1 MKEKKNLFVEYI
13 SYSNLSDLPQKEQE
27 LMHKAVELSADA
39 YAPYS
44 EFNVGASILLKNGKI
59 VAGSNQENAAYPSG
73 LCAERVAMFAASAN
87 YRDEEMET
95 LAIYAASETT
105 AQKQISPCGS
115 CRQVM
120 VEYEVKQNKNI
131 KVLLMNAG
139 REVWEFESCRDL
151 LPLAFDATALKKQD

>member
-1 MKEKKNLFVEYI
+1 MKENLIISIEYNSYKNSKE
-13 SYSNLSDLPQKEQE
+13 LPIKDQE
-27 LMHKAVELSADA
+27 LLAKSVSFAGDA

-44 EFNVGASILLKNGKI
+44 KFNVGAAIALKNGQV

-73 LCAERVAMFAASAN
+73 LCAERVAMFSASAN
-87 YRDEEMET
+87 FRDEEMET
-95 LAIYAASETT
+95 IAIYAASETT

-131 KVLLMNAG
+131 RVLLMNASK
-139 REVWEFESCRDL
+139 EVWEFYSCRDL
-151 LPLAFDATALKKQD
+151 LPLAFDFTALKK

>member
-1 MKEKKNLFVEYI
+1 MKENKSI
-13 SYSNLSDLPQKEQE
+13 SIQYSSYAHMDQLPEKEQM
-27 LMHKAVELSADA
+27 LLKKAIELSNDA

-44 EFNVGASILLKNGKI
+44 DFNVGASILLKNGNI

-73 LCAERVAMFAASAN
+73 LCAERVALFAASAN
-87 YRDEEMET
+87 HRDEEMLT

-131 KVLLMNAG
+131 KVLLMNSSK
-139 REVWEFESCRDL
+139 EVWEFNSCRDL
-151 LPLAFDATALKKQD
+151 LPLAFDFTALKKQD

>member
-1 MKEKKNLFVEYI
+1 MKENQNISIQYL
-13 SYSNLSDLPQKEQE
+13 SYSHFSELEAEDQE
-27 LMHKAVELSADA
+27 LLIKAIELSVDA

-44 EFNVGASILLKNGKI
+44 EFSVGAAVLLKSGKI
-59 VAGSNQENAAYPSG
+59 VAGSNQENAAYPSS

-87 YRDEEMET
+87 YRDEEMHT
-95 LAIYAASETT
+95 IAIYAASETT

-131 KVLLMNAG
+131 KVLLMNSSK
-139 REVWEFESCRDL
+139 EVWEFNSCNDL
-151 LPLAFDATALKKQD
+151 LPLAFDFTALKKQ

>member
-1 MKEKKNLFVEYI
+1 MKENQTI
-13 SYSNLSDLPQKEQE
+13 SVSYFSYGNISELSDTDQL
-27 LMHKAVELSADA
+27 LLNKAIELSNDA

-44 EFNVGASILLKNGKI
+44 EFNVGAAVLLKSGEV

-87 YRDEEMET
+87 FRDVEMET
-95 LAIYAASETT
+95 IAIYAASETT

-120 VEYEVKQNKNI
+120 VEYEVKQTKNVR
-131 KVLLMNAG
+131 VLLMNSSK
-139 REVWEFESCRDL
+139 EVWEFNSCKDL
-151 LPLAFDATALKKQD
+151 LPLAFDFTALKKQ

>member
-1 MKEKKNLFVEYI
+1 MKENQNIVIQYT
-13 SYSNLSDLPQKEQE
+13 SYSHFNELEDEDRELLTKAIDLS
-27 LMHKAVELSADA
+27 SDA

-44 EFNVGASILLKNGKI
+44 EFKVGAAVLLKNGKI

-87 YRDEEMET
+87 FRDEEMQT
-95 LAIYAASETT
+95 IAIYAASDTT

-120 VEYEVKQNKNI
+120 VEYEVKQKKNI
-131 KVLLMNAG
+131 RVLLMNSSK
-139 REVWEFESCRDL
+139 EVWEFNSCHDL
-151 LPLAFDATALKKQD
+151 LPLAFDFTALKKQ

>member
-1 MKEKKNLFVEYI
+1 MKENQNIFIQYT
-13 SYSNLSDLPQKEQE
+13 SYSHFNE
-27 LMHKAVELSADA
+27 LEDVDRELLTKAIELSSDA

-44 EFNVGASILLKNGKI
+44 EFNVGAALLLQNGKI

-87 YRDEEMET
+87 FRDEEMQT
-95 LAIYAASETT
+95 LAIYTASETT

-120 VEYEVKQNKNI
+120 VEYEVKQKKNI
-131 KVLLMNAG
+131 RVLLMNSSK
-139 REVWEFESCRDL
+139 EVWEFNSCHDL
-151 LPLAFDATALKKQD
+151 LPLAFDFTALKKQ